1 MAPTP
6 PPVSSSVLPRSAS
19 STPSLSVSSTASTD
33 SQSVPISPSTSLAL
47 SNSATSSSS
56 AAPTITNVPTFS
68 TGRFQSASP
77 LSVSRS
83 LSADVNDQIHVFR
96 VSSTQG
102 QHKSGTS
109 ERNFHD
115 AHSQQQ
121 KGARAAAARRTTQ
134 ACERCHKRRTKCDGK
149 YPECMACVK
158 ASVRC
163 QYVNNRSG
171 AVLYPHGYVTALE
184 ERVSW
189 LERTI
194 HDQFPEL
201 NITEAPTGS
210 KVNLSS
216 SQSKPSMPA
225 ARTSQRYR
233 VGPEHYYYEAFRN
246 PAETLDELAV
256 HVGFLSLGSA
266 AEQSVAADAPAEPRF
281 IGSSSG
287 LAVASNVNRI
297 IKAMGIQRPLT
308 TTTAEIRLS
317 YTKSPAKDGVKAD
330 GEENKYDPLV
340 PPLTPGLAD
349 EFWPPYEE
357 AVMLARAGFEE
368 IVFYPI
374 LNSCTFMVY
383 LRHSYEPETMQV
395 LRGIPGWRSMFFLM
409 CAIGSA
415 AMGLRD
421 KQRGY
426 FALATRC
433 AQKALMKDNLRALRV
448 LLLLALYSFYDPEG
462 ASAWLAVGT
471 ALRIA
476 IALGFHRQSS
486 AENLNLINQEIRKR
500 VFWAIYSLDRIL
512 SAILGRPITLHDRD
526 IDVGHYLDLG
536 NDPEMTGDMSSG
548 NPFHTDVSIAL
559 HMVKLRQLATRIL
572 LSVHHTAQWG
582 CPRPDESL
590 LEELHRSLDNW
601 KSNLPRITIAPERT
615 RMRVEIEYHE
625 HLMLLYRPS
634 PLFSVPS
641 TSAAAIC
648 ANSASTAI
656 ELYAAL
662 YSSLTN
668 PPTFIACR
676 GVFTAALTLLWAHFS
691 CKEYGLQL
699 LSARTIR
706 TSLETAERCLT
717 AGSRSWAFAERCAEV
732 LVRFIP
738 VLDQSERMSM
748 QMSISGGS
756 KVPDG
761 DAVTPTV
768 GDVQDLLD
776 DVPFDISGFSYLL
789 SGRGLMACADP
800 QPVHVEQPPPL
811 AETEVLGQAQ
821 YVYPIYTPQ
830 PLEQSGQ
837 EQYTI
842 SDIMH
847 IPGDLQLPVQDI
859 DVTAARREFEIYN
872 SKLMSEVFGSSSIA
886 HNAMNANADGF
897 GGAGMQGDGQVQGH
911 GQGTIFQ
918 FEDFMDLV

>member
-6 PPVSSSVLPRSAS
+6 SRIPASALPRSAS

-33 SQSVPISPSTSLAL
+33 SQSVKISPSPSPSPSLSL
-47 SNSATSSSS
+47 SNSASSSS
-56 AAPTITNVPTFS
+56 APTITNAPTFS
-68 TGRFQSASP
+68 TERFQSASP

-96 VSSTQG
+96 VSSTHG
-102 QHKSGTS
+102 QQKSGTS
-109 ERNFHD
+109 ESNFHD
-115 AHSQQQ
+115 THSQQQ
-121 KGARAAAARRTTQ
+121 KHARAAAARRTIQ

-158 ASVRC
+158 ASVKC

-171 AVLYPHGYVTALE
+171 AVLYPHGFVTALE

-201 NITEAPTGS
+201 NISEAPTGS
-210 KVNLSS
+210 NVNLSP
-216 SQSKPSMPA
+216 SQSKPSMQA
-225 ARTSQRYR
+225 ARAYQRYR

-246 PAETLDELAV
+246 PPETLDELAV

-297 IKAMGIQRPLT
+297 IKEMGIQRPRT
-308 TTTAEIRLS
+308 TTTAEIRSS
-317 YTKSPAKDGVKAD
+317 YTKSPATDGVKTD

-340 PPLTPGLAD
+340 PPLTPGPDD

-357 AVMLARAGFEE
+357 AVELVRAGFEE
-368 IVFYPI
+368 LVFYPI
-374 LNSCTFMVY
+374 LNSNTFMVY
-383 LRHSYEPETMQV
+383 LRYSYEPDTMQV
-395 LRGIPGWRSMFFLM
+395 LRGIPGWRLTLFMM

-415 AMGLRD
+415 ALGLRD

-426 FALATRC
+426 FALATHS
-433 AQKALMKDNLRALRV
+433 AQKALMKDNIRALRT
-448 LLLLALYSFYDPEG
+448 LLLLAVYSFYDPEG
-462 ASAWLAVGT
+462 ASAWLAIGT

-486 AENLNLINQEIRKR
+486 AANLNLINQEIRKR
-500 VFWAIYSLDRIL
+500 VFWTIYSLDRIL
-512 SAILGRPITLHDRD
+512 STILGRPITLHDRD
-526 IDVGHYLDLG
+526 IDIAHYLDLG
-536 NDPEMTGDMSSG
+536 NDPEMTGDMSNG
-548 NPFHTDVSIAL
+548 NPFHSDVSIAL
-559 HMVKLRQLATRIL
+559 HMVKLRQLTTRIL
-572 LSVHHTAQWG
+572 LSVHHTAQWA

-634 PLFSVPS
+634 PLFPVPS

-656 ELYAAL
+656 ELYAIL
-662 YSSLTN
+662 YSSFTN

-691 CKEYGLQL
+691 CKEYRLQL
-699 LSARTIR
+699 LSTRTIM

-732 LVRFIP
+732 LVRFIA
-738 VLDQSERMSM
+738 VLDQSERLNM
-748 QMSISGGS
+748 QLSSSGS
-756 KVPDG
+756 SEVPCA
-761 DAVTPTV
+761 DAATPTV
-768 GDVQDLLD
+768 GDVQDLLG
-776 DVPFDISGFSYLL
+776 DVPFDISGFSGLL
-789 SGRGLMACADP
+789 SGRGLMAYADP
-800 QPVHVEQPPPL
+800 QPVDVQQQPPPRS
-811 AETEVLGQAQ
+811 EPEVLDQAQ

-830 PLEQSGQ
+830 PQQ
-837 EQYTI
+837 QQHTA
-842 SDIMH
+842 SDMMQMH
-847 IPGDLQLPVQDI
+847 EDLQLPAQDI
-859 DVTAARREFEIYN
+859 DMMAARREFELYN
-872 SKLMSEVFGSSSIA
+872 SKLMEDVFGSFGIA
-886 HNAMNANADGF
+886 HNAINANGNGF
-897 GGAGMQGDGQVQGH
+897 GGAEMQNDGQAQGH
-911 GQGTIFQ
+911 GQGPIFQ